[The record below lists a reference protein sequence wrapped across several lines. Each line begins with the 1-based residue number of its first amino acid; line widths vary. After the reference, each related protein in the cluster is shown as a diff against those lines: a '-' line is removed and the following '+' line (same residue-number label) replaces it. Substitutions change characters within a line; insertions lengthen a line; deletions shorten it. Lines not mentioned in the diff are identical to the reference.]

1 MNCFEDIELVIDY
14 IENIIT
20 MDDVIYKE
28 MNCESINTTCATG
41 EIYMSAISKLTGVP
55 SGLYQRIFSYIC
67 GISMSEYVRKRRL
80 TLAGHDILHNKSSVI
95 NIAIKYGYDS
105 HSAFTRAFKEQFG
118 VPPTSLTKDIYQEGA
133 YRRLTF
139 QEDKESY
146 YVMKGRRI
154 MANIV
159 KIDYVEMEEQ
169 LLIGI
174 AKSEGMDAPALWGK
188 YFEGGY
194 SERLGALEDYQSE
207 VITEDYIGIGYAT
220 DFKDDKSLGN
230 EYVIG
235 RYYKLG
241 TPVPDNMISRIIPKS
256 IIARAQI
263 RGKNLDDIINS
274 AYILINDMAKKNGYN
289 IDYKHFYWT
298 EVYTY
303 DRYCIP
309 ADKKEEII
317 LDWYMPC
324 IKEIDKRKLR
334 EISAKEHYDNLIEDN
349 NDPVKDPEPLKAYM
363 DKWDGSRFLDQLGDI
378 EHGSI
383 LEIGV
388 GTGRLALKVL
398 EQNCKC
404 FVGIDIS
411 EKTIKRAEENLAGYT
426 NCCFRLGDYL
436 TKELDR
442 TFDIIYSS
450 LTFFHIRDKVRAIQK
465 TWELL
470 NENGKFV
477 LSIEKNT
484 QGYLEYGQYKVKL
497 YPDELDQT
505 VKLLKECGFTQLYT
519 AETDFAYI
527 VSAIKAGSKLVK

>member
-1 MNCFEDIELVIDY
+1 MNCFEEIELVINY
-14 IENIIT
+14 IESIIMNT
-20 MDDVIYKE
+20 GIYNDVDY
-28 MNCESINTTCATG
+28 ESVNHIGSTG
-41 EIYMSAISKLTGVP
+41 DIDMSAISKLTGVP

-67 GISMSEYVRKRRL
+67 GVSISEYVRKRRL
-80 TLAGHDILHNKSSVI
+80 TLAGNDILHNKSSVI

-105 HSAFTRAFKEQFG
+105 HSAFTRAFKDQFG
-118 VPPTSLTKDIYQEGA
+118 VPPTSLTKDIYQVGA
-133 YRRLTF
+133 YSRFTF
-139 QEDKESY
+139 QDDKDSY

-154 MANIV
+154 MADIV

-174 AKSEGMDAPALWGK
+174 AKSEGMDAPKLWGK
-188 YFEGGY
+188 YFEGGF
-194 SERLGALEDYQSE
+194 SERLGALEEYQSE
-207 VITEDYIGIGYAT
+207 VITDDYIGLGYAT

-256 IIARAQI
+256 IIAKAQI
-263 RGKNLDDIINS
+263 RGKNLDDIINN
-274 AYILINDMAKKNGYN
+274 AYILVNDMAKKNGYK
-289 IDYKHFYWT
+289 IDYKHFYWL

-303 DRYCIP
+303 NRYCIP
-309 ADKKEEII
+309 ADKGEEII

-324 IKEIDKRKLR
+324 MKEIDKSKLR

-349 NDPVKDPEPLKAYM
+349 NDPVNDSESLKEYM
-363 DKWDGSRFLDQLGDI
+363 DKWDGSIFFEQLGDMADR
-378 EHGSI
+378 SI
-383 LEIGV
+383 LEIGI

-398 EQNCKC
+398 EKNCKC

-411 EKTIKRAEENLAGYT
+411 EKTIKRAEENLSRYS
-426 NCCFRLGDYL
+426 NYSLILGDYL
-436 TKELDR
+436 TKEIDR
-442 TFDIIYSS
+442 TFDIVYSS
-450 LTFFHIRDKVRAIQK
+450 LTFFHIRDKVRAIQN

-484 QGYLEYGQYKVKL
+484 EGYLEYGQYKVKL

-505 VKLLKECGFTQLYT
+505 VKLLKECGFIQLNT
-519 AETDFAYI
+519 IETEFAYI
-527 VSAIKAGSKLVK
+527 VSAIKSGGKLVK